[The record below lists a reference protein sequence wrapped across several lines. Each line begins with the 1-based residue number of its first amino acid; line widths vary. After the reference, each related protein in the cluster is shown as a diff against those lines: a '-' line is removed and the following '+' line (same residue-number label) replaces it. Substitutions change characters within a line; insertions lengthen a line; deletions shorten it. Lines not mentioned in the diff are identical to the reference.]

1 MLFKT
6 RQYTEFAVRFHIFV
20 QSVPEA
26 AVLRDEAEGA
36 AEAEGADDEAA
47 AVGGTIE
54 ATPPALF
61 RPIARL
67 LTGPRLA

>member
-1 MLFKT
+1 M
-6 RQYTEFAVRFHIFV
+6 
-20 QSVPEA
+20 
-26 AVLRDEAEGA
+26 LRDEADDGVAETEA
-36 AEAEGADDEAA
+36 ADDDEAATA

-67 LTGPRLA
+67 LTGPRVD

>member
-1 MLFKT
+1 M
-6 RQYTEFAVRFHIFV
+6 
-20 QSVPEA
+20 
-26 AVLRDEAEGA
+26 LRDEADDGA
-36 AEAEGADDEAA
+36 AEAEATDEDAAAA
-47 AVGGTIE
+47 AVGGAID

>member
-1 MLFKT
+1 M
-6 RQYTEFAVRFHIFV
+6 
-20 QSVPEA
+20 
-26 AVLRDEAEGA
+26 LRDEADDGA
-36 AEAEGADDEAA
+36 AEAEATADEDAA
-47 AVGGTIE
+47 AAAGGTIE